1 MWIAPVNFARGFRG
15 GERQTFNLIEGLAA
29 LGLSQVLICRNKSE
43 LARRVAP
50 LGVPTRE
57 IAHPL
62 LGHLSSPKVDLIHVH
77 EARGAYWAGI
87 EHKLRGTPYIITRRI
102 PNPIS
107 TSRTTAGVYTN
118 AVQLFGVSHDVSR
131 RLSEQVGK
139 PVQTILSS
147 ATGMRADPDL
157 VRSIRERLGGG
168 PAVGPIVGHVGAL
181 HDHHKGQS
189 VLIKAF
195 QLLLRDYPDARLL
208 LVGDGVDRAAFE
220 SLAAGDA
227 RIHFAGF
234 QEEVGSW
241 IAAMDL
247 FCFPSREEGLGST
260 VLDAMSLGVP
270 VIAAAVGGLPE
281 LMGQDERGRLIPN
294 HDPASW
300 TEAMRDALQHRQDYV
315 PRIAAARE
323 FAESNG
329 VAAMTRSYLAA
340 YRHLLGRSA
349 GADAGAY
356 AAK

>member
-1 MWIAPVNFARGFRG
+1 MRIAHVNFARSFRG
-15 GERQTFNLIEGLAA
+15 GERQTFNLIEGLAVS
-29 LGLSQVLICRNKSE
+29 GLSQVLICRNGSE
-43 LARRVAP
+43 LARRVAA
-50 LGVPTRE
+50 LDVATRE

-62 LGHLSSPKVDLIHVH
+62 LGHLSSAKADLIHVH
-77 EARGAYWAGI
+77 EARGAYWAAI
-87 EHKLRGTPYIITRRI
+87 EHKLRGTPYVITRRI

-107 TSRTTAGVYTN
+107 TSRTTAGVYAN

-131 RLSEQVGK
+131 RLGEQVGK

-147 ATGMRADPDL
+147 ATGMRSDPDL
-157 VRSIRERLGGG
+157 VRSIRARLTGGR
-168 PAVGPIVGHVGAL
+168 AVGPIVGHVGAL

-195 QLLLRDYPDARLL
+195 QLLLRDYPDVRLL

-281 LMGQDERGRLIPN
+281 LIGQDERGRLIAN

-300 TEAMRDALQHRQDYV
+300 MEAMRDALQHREGYTARV
-315 PRIAAARE
+315 VAARE

-329 VAAMTRSYLAA
+329 VAAMTRNYLVA
-340 YRHLLGRSA
+340 YQRLLGQGA
-349 GADAGAY
+349 GAGAE
-356 AAK
+356 ACAPK